1 MSKETKYTDQQAAAI
16 NRREVSIALSA
27 GAGCG
32 KTFVLTQR
40 FLKLIEPGTPPDR
53 LSHIVAITF
62 TERAAR
68 EMRDRIRETC
78 LDQLRNCPV
87 EEVAHWQTVI
97 RGLDSARISTIH
109 SFCTSILRSHAVSAN
124 LDPHFGLLEQG
135 TSDAFLRKVVREA
148 VHDLLKQEN
157 ADGMQ
162 MVYQYGLEKT
172 YELLITLVPQQ
183 FRIEFDH
190 FTEMTAEKLA
200 VQIREFWNQ
209 TFIPL
214 QLEEIANSESTQFLI
229 KLLTEHQPTHPKM
242 RERFQVLKSRL
253 PELTTSVEQNRDE
266 LLGTL
271 ISHAK
276 IQGAGTK
283 KDWDDLDAYEQVKNG
298 FELLR
303 KTLGKIYEVLSPD
316 ASRFLLA
323 AKTSL
328 MVLRVTEFVAKRYQ
342 QSKSEKGLLD
352 FDDLLLQTRDLFRR
366 DSHARQRAA
375 AGIQFLMVDE
385 FQDTDPVQSEI
396 VRALCGKELLT
407 GKLFLVGD
415 AKQSIYRF
423 RRADPE
429 VFHQLRMEIPETG
442 RLPLSTNFR
451 SQPEI
456 LNFTNCLFSSAMQ
469 HYYEPLLPFDNE
481 QHSPTPG
488 IEFLFASP
496 DDPAMKG
503 AEAVRETEA
512 EWIAVRIRQLLDDE
526 TPRVWAKNSKTG
538 ERELR
543 RVVPGDI
550 CILFRALSN
559 VSLYEKALQ
568 KMDLDYYLVGGRA
581 FYAQQEI
588 YDLSNLCQYL
598 DNPDDEL
605 SLLGILR
612 SPFFSLSDDTIY
624 SIVRSAETLSEAMLA
639 PPSDEIHPQQQRQ
652 VLYAQSVL
660 AELRSKKDRLSLA
673 ELLNLALERTGYDA
687 ALLNEFLGERK
698 IANLRKLI
706 ELARNFESTGLFTL
720 KDFVQR
726 IRDSILEES
735 KEELAATLP
744 ETSDVIRLMTIH
756 QSKGLEFPI
765 VIVADLDRKSQGG
778 SKAPFLHPEWGALL
792 SLPAER
798 GVVPEN
804 YAFKMHHALEQ
815 KANEDETVRLL
826 YVAVTRAADYLILSA
841 GLPYD
846 RKPQSPWMKLL
857 ARHFDL
863 NTGTPAIDPYLGR
876 ISLGEISADQ
886 IPEIHVHQNK
896 PKLTLKTVKKLKVL
910 KPSQFLQALE
920 QATPESLP
928 DTFGTFH
935 PPIVDRTHI
944 SVSHL
949 EVIDAGLQQSSTSW
963 QGTLVVDNSLSS
975 DEATQLGTLT
985 HAVIERLEPDR
996 REQASQIVESVLFE
1010 QPIQIQQKMQP
1021 LIMRQISAW
1030 YQSDLCQILQ
1040 SASVHY
1046 RELDFLLRWPGAGDI
1061 TNQNFEKSNIPIT
1074 ISGTIDALFKTA
1086 EGKWMLLDYKTGT
1099 RLAQMTE
1106 EQLTEEYEFQLGVY
1120 TLAVEQ
1126 LIGGRP
1132 DSIGLAVVHD
1142 AVRVVEFDLND
1153 TRLDEISHRISQ
1165 AISHLNQPTPAT
1177 ESR

>member
-1 MSKETKYTDQQAAAI
+1 MSNQPTYTDQQAAAI
-16 NRREVSIALSA
+16 STRDVSIALSA

-40 FLKLIEPGTPPDR
+40 FLKLIEPGTPTDR

-78 LDQLRNCPV
+78 LSQLRNCPEDEV
-87 EEVAHWQTVI
+87 EHWQAVI

-109 SFCTSILRSHAVSAN
+109 SFCTSILRTHAVSAR

-135 TSDAFLRKVVREA
+135 TSDTFLRKVVREA

-162 MVYQYGLEKT
+162 MVYRYGLEKT

-183 FRIEFDH
+183 FRIEFEQFAD
-190 FTEMTAEKLA
+190 MTVEQLA
-200 VQIREFWNQ
+200 GRMCEYWES

-214 QLEEIANSESTQFLI
+214 QLAEIANAESTQFLVN
-229 KLLTEHQPTHPKM
+229 LMSAHEPTHPKM
-242 RERFQVLKSRL
+242 RERFQVLLARL
-253 PELTTSVEQNRDE
+253 PELINGSAKLRGE
-266 LLGTL
+266 LLETL

-276 IQGAGTK
+276 VQGAGTK
-283 KDWDDLDAYEQVKNG
+283 KDWDDVTVYEQIKDG
-298 FELLR
+298 FTTIR
-303 KTLGKIYEVLSPD
+303 GSLGKIYESLAPD
-316 ASRFLLA
+316 PAQFQMA
-323 AKTSL
+323 AEYSL
-328 MVLRVTEFVAKRYQ
+328 VVLRVTEFVAKRYQ
-342 QSKSEKGLLD
+342 QSKAEKGLLD

-366 DSHARQRAA
+366 DPNARQRAA
-375 AGIQFLMVDE
+375 AGIEFLMVDE

-396 VRALCGKELLT
+396 VRSLCGKELLT

-429 VFHQLRMEIPETG
+429 VFHQLRMEIPEAG

-451 SQPEI
+451 SQPAI
-456 LNFTNCLFSSAMQ
+456 LNFTNCLFSSAME
-469 HYYEPLLPFDNE
+469 HYYEPLMPFDPA

-496 DDPAMKG
+496 DDPDLKG
-503 AEAVRETEA
+503 ADAVRETEA
-512 EWIAVRIRQLLDDE
+512 DWIAARIRQLLEDE
-526 TPRVWAKNSKTG
+526 TPRIWSKNAQTG

-543 RVVPGDI
+543 RVEPGDI
-550 CILFRALSN
+550 CILFRSLSN
-559 VSLYEKALQ
+559 VSFYEKALQ
-568 KMDLDYYLVGGRA
+568 QRDLDYYLVGGRA

-605 SLLGILR
+605 SLLGVLR

-624 SIVRSAETLSEAMLA
+624 SIVRNAETLSSAMVV
-639 PPSDEIHPQQQRQ
+639 PPSEDLQPRQKRQ

-660 AELRSKKDRLSLA
+660 SELRSKKDRLSLV

-687 ALLNEFLGERK
+687 ALLNEFLGDRK
-698 IANLRKLI
+698 IANLRKLL
-706 ELARNFESTGLFTL
+706 EMARNFESSGLFTL

-756 QSKGLEFPI
+756 QSKGLEFPV
-765 VIVADLDRKSQGG
+765 VIVADLDRKSQGA
-778 SKAPFLHPEWGALL
+778 SKDPFLHPDWGALL
-792 SLPAER
+792 PLPAVR
-798 GVVPEN
+798 GTVPEN
-804 YAFKMHHALEQ
+804 YAFKMHRVLEQ
-815 KANEDETVRLL
+815 RADEEETVRLL

-841 GLPYD
+841 GLPYNQTF
-846 RKPQSPWMKLL
+846 QSPWMKLL
-857 ARHFDL
+857 ARHFEL
-863 NTGTPAIDPYLGR
+863 STGTPAIDPYLGQL
-876 ISLGEISADQ
+876 SLGAIPADQ
-886 IPEIHVHQNK
+886 IPEIRVHHQK
-896 PKLTLKTVKKLKVL
+896 PTPVTKAAKKQKAL
-910 KPSQFLQALE
+910 KPSQFFEALE
-920 QATPESLP
+920 QGTPEEYPMS
-928 DTFGTFH
+928 FGTI
-935 PPIVDRTHI
+935 PPQREERTHV
-944 SVSHL
+944 SVSSL
-949 EVIDAGLQQSSTSW
+949 EVIDAELQQFPIHFQEPFT
-963 QGTLVVDNSLSS
+963 GGASLTAE
-975 DEATQLGTLT
+975 EATLLGTLT
-985 HAVIERLEPDR
+985 HEVIERLDPNRPEA
-996 REQASQIVESVLFE
+996 ASRTVESVLFE
-1010 QPIQIQQKMQP
+1010 EPQQIQEKLRP
-1021 LIMRQISAW
+1021 LITQHISAW
-1030 YQSDLCQILQ
+1030 YESKLCQMLQ
-1040 SASVHY
+1040 SARVHY
-1046 RELDFLLRWPGAGDI
+1046 RELDFLLRWPDPNAGAGSDSI
-1061 TNQNFEKSNIPIT
+1061 TVT
-1074 ISGTIDALFKTA
+1074 GTIDAVLQTA
-1086 EGKWMLLDYKTGT
+1086 EGRWVLLDYKTGP

-1106 EQLTEEYEFQLGVY
+1106 EQLIEEYEFQLGVY

-1132 DSIGLAVVHD
+1132 DSIGLVMVHD
-1142 AVRVVEFDLND
+1142 TVRFVEFDLNP
-1153 TRLDEISHRISQ
+1153 TRLDEIAGRLSQ
-1165 AISHLNQPTPAT
+1165 AVSQLNQPMPAT

>member
-1 MSKETKYTDQQAAAI
+1 MPTKTTYTDQQAAAI

-78 LDQLRNCPV
+78 LSQLRNCPV
-87 EEVAHWQTVI
+87 EEVGHWQTVI

-109 SFCTSILRSHAVSAN
+109 SFCTSILRSHAVSAR

-135 TSDAFLRKVVREA
+135 TSDTFLRKVVREA

-157 ADGMQ
+157 ADGIQ
-162 MVYQYGLEKT
+162 MVYRYGLEKT
-172 YELLITLVPQQ
+172 YELLIALVPQQ
-183 FRIEFDH
+183 FRIEFDQ
-190 FTEMTAEKLA
+190 FTGMSVEKLA
-200 VQIREFWNQ
+200 ARYREYWEK
-209 TFIPL
+209 TYIPL
-214 QLEEIANSESTQFLI
+214 QLVEIANADSTQFLI
-229 KLLTEHQPTHPKM
+229 KLMSEQSPTNAKM
-242 RERFQVLKSRL
+242 RERFQVLTARL
-253 PELTTSVEQNRDE
+253 PELISGSEKLRGE
-266 LLGTL
+266 LLETL
-271 ISHAK
+271 IAHAK
-276 IQGAGTK
+276 VQGAGTK
-283 KDWDDLDAYEQVKNG
+283 KDWDNVDVYEQIKDG
-298 FELLR
+298 FTDLR
-303 KTLGKIYEVLSPD
+303 TALGKIYENLSPD
-316 ASRFLLA
+316 VSQFLLA
-323 AKTSL
+323 AEYSL
-328 MVLRVTEFVAKRYQ
+328 VVLRATEFVAKRYQ
-342 QSKSEKGLLD
+342 QSKAEKGLLD

-366 DSHARQRAA
+366 DPYARQRAA

-396 VRALCGKELLT
+396 VRSLCGKELLT

-429 VFHQLRMEIPETG
+429 VFHQLRLEIPEAG

-451 SQPEI
+451 SQPAI
-456 LNFTNCLFSSAMQ
+456 LNFTNCLFASAMEQ
-469 HYYEPLLPFDNE
+469 YYEPLTPFDSE
-481 QHSPTPG
+481 QHSPGAG
-488 IEFLFASP
+488 IEFLFAAP
-496 DDPAMKG
+496 DDPDVKG
-503 AEAVRETEA
+503 ADAVRETEA
-512 EWIAVRIRQLLDDE
+512 DWIAARIRQLLEDE
-526 TPRVWAKNSKTG
+526 TPRIWAKNPQTG

-543 RVVPGDI
+543 RAEPGDI
-550 CILFRALSN
+550 CILFRSLSS
-559 VSLYEKALQ
+559 VSIYEKALQ
-568 KMDLDYYLVGGRA
+568 KLDLDYYLVGGRA

-605 SLLGILR
+605 SLLGVLR

-624 SIVRSAETLSEAMLA
+624 SMVRNADSLSAAMQVT
-639 PPSDEIHPQQQRQ
+639 PPDELPAQQKRQ
-652 VLYAQSVL
+652 VNYAQSVL
-660 AELRSKKDRLSLA
+660 AELRSKKDRLSLV
-673 ELLNLALERTGYDA
+673 ELLNLAIERTGYDA
-687 ALLNEFLGERK
+687 GLLNEFLGDRK

-706 ELARNFESTGLFTL
+706 ELARNFESSGLFTL

-765 VIVADLDRKSQGG
+765 VIVADLDRKSPGAG
-778 SKAPFLHPEWGALL
+778 SDPFLHPEWGALL
-792 SLPAER
+792 GLPAER
-798 GVVPEN
+798 GTVPEN
-804 YAFKMHHALEQ
+804 YAFKMHRALEQ
-815 KANEDETVRLL
+815 RADEEETVRLL

-846 RKPQSPWMKLL
+846 RRYQSPWMKLL

-863 NTGTPAIDPYLGR
+863 TTGTPAIDPYLGQL
-876 ISLGEISADQ
+876 SLASIPAAQ
-886 IPEIHVHQNK
+886 IPEIRVHHEQPSFTFK
-896 PKLTLKTVKKLKVL
+896 AEKKQKEL
-910 KPSQFLQALE
+910 KPSQFIPALE
-920 QATPESLP
+920 QAAPADFPNAYGQLLP
-928 DTFGTFH
+928 QRGA
-935 PPIVDRTHI
+935 RTHV
-944 SVSHL
+944 SVSLL
-949 EVIDAGLQQSSTSW
+949 EVIDADLQTSSPRW
-963 QGTLVVDNSLSS
+963 QGALVADASLTAA
-975 DEATQLGTLT
+975 EATQLGTLT

-996 REQASQIVESVLFE
+996 PELAAQIVESALFE
-1010 QPIQIQQKMQP
+1010 QPPAVQQKLQP
-1021 LIMRQISAW
+1021 LILRQISAW
-1030 YQSDLCQILQ
+1030 YDSELCEMLR

-1046 RELDFLLRWPGAGDI
+1046 RELDFLLRWPGSETAGAS
-1061 TNQNFEKSNIPIT
+1061 TPIT
-1074 ISGTIDALFKTA
+1074 VTGTIDALFQTG
-1086 EGKWMLLDYKTGT
+1086 EGRWVLLDYKTGS

-1106 EQLTEEYEFQLGVY
+1106 EQLIEEYEFQLGVY

-1132 DSIGLAVVHD
+1132 DLTGLAVVHD
-1142 AVRVVEFDLND
+1142 TVRLVEFQWNEKRLN
-1153 TRLDEISHRISQ
+1153 EISGRLSQ
-1165 AISHLNQPTPAT
+1165 AVSQLNQPTPAT